1 MSKKTIAVFPKGI
14 DIQLT
19 KNFSS
24 SELDCKCSYSSCTK
38 TLIDL
43 DHIVKLQALRD
54 LTGPLKITSGFRC
67 KRHNKNVGGVPT
79 SQHVKGTATDI
90 TSKRLHPDIIA
101 ETAEQLFDGVGRY
114 DAFTHIDSRGNS
126 ARWDRRKK

>member
-1 MSKKTIAVFPKGI
+1 MKKRTIAVFPKGI

-19 KNFSS
+19 SNFSS
-24 SELDCKCSYSSCTK
+24 SEFDCKCEYSSCTK

-43 DHIVKLQALRD
+43 DHVVKLQELRN

-67 KRHNKNVGGVPT
+67 KRHNKNVGGVPS

-90 TSKRLHPDIIA
+90 TSKRLHPNLIA
-101 ETAEQLFDGVGRY
+101 ETCERLFNGVGRY
-114 DAFTHIDSRGNS
+114 DTFTHIDSRES
-126 ARWDRRKK
+126 KSIWDRRSK